1 MRTVTGPRIL
11 GLALMA
17 VAALA
22 LAGCGNGPKRRI
34 TTTVTTTAPA
44 RVAAPVAGGASGAA
58 AVTGTGVAGSGA
70 TGADAGGADSGGA
83 DSGGADSG
91 GAEAGGVADAVVA
104 AKRGAGAA
112 APPPGNP
119 AMHGTGNKMIA
130 GTIGFGVLANGVVQ
144 STVAG
149 ASAAAGAAG
158 LAGAG
163 GQQCQNPFG
172 TQAAS
177 AGELICSSEE
187 ERLQCQCDANGCQ
200 LVPTGIMACLPV
212 GAVYR

>member
-1 MRTVTGPRIL
+1 MRTVIGPRIF

-34 TTTVTTTAPA
+34 STTVTTTTPA
-44 RVAAPVAGGASGAA
+44 RVAAPVAGGAFGSA

-70 TGADAGGADSGGA
+70 TGADAGGA
-83 DSGGADSG
+83 
-91 GAEAGGVADAVVA
+91 EAGGVADAVVG

-112 APPPGNP
+112 APPPGTT
-119 AMHGTGNKMIA
+119 AMHKTGNKMIA
-130 GTIGFGVLANGVVQ
+130 GTIGFGVLANGVAQ
-144 STVAG
+144 SVVAG
-149 ASAAAGAAG
+149 AGAAAGGAG

-177 AGELICSSEE
+177 AGELICSSQE

>member
-34 TTTVTTTAPA
+34 STTVTTTTPA
-44 RVAAPVAGGASGAA
+44 RVAAPVAGGAFGSE

-70 TGADAGGADSGGA
+70 TGADAGGA

-130 GTIGFGVLANGVVQ
+130 GTIGFGVLANGVAQ
-144 STVAG
+144 SVVAG
-149 ASAAAGAAG
+149 AGAAAGGAG